1 MHMKRLP
8 SPECMQQLSHH
19 LICFVFNFI
28 TKKIYNFVK
37 STDARL
43 KFGKIFKLYLICGAA
58 EVRTVSFH
66 RDIGQTLSLV
76 FH

>member
-8 SPECMQQLSHH
+8 SPECMQQLSQH
-19 LICFVFNFI
+19 LMFCFQFHN
-28 TKKIYNFVK
+28 KKIYNFVK